1 MLFGEKGVEL
11 RKFSGNNLFIFLFLS
26 VGFYLFLIMP
36 KIAKPIAGWEICTW
50 EVARSIAQNGPA
62 AVKFF
67 YLPPL
72 YASLIALSF
81 KLFGISEISARIIGV
96 VCFIA
101 IQAVICLLIK
111 EISVNKKNLL
121 LAA

>member
-1 MLFGEKGVEL
+1 
-11 RKFSGNNLFIFLFLS
+11 
-26 VGFYLFLIMP
+26 MP
-36 KIAKPIAGWEICTW
+36 KIAKPIADGRFALGRLP
-50 EVARSIAQNGPA
+50 EVSLKMGRPRLS
-62 AVKFF
+62 F